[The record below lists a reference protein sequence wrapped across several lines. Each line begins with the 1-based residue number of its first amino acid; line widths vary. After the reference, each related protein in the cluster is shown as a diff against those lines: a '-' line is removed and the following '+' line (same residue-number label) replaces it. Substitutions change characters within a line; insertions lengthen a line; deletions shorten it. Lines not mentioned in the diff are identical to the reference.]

1 MLDTANSP
9 AQSLKMDSDES
20 NVRSV
25 EPTARASGNEAA
37 IRSGSHRLTND
48 VIYQLIVSMINRNS
62 HVVDFGAGHGHM
74 SQRVGSFLAQQ
85 GGDPAT
91 QLTPCEIVPEIFQ
104 YAAATC
110 RKIGKNSE
118 IPVPDGSQDLIYA
131 IEVLEHVPRPYDFFL
146 EAAVKLKPGGRLV
159 FSVPNSLH
167 MKSRL
172 QFLFTGYPDMFG
184 PPSSADKNA
193 GRICGHIMPLSYP
206 YFVYGLR
213 RAGFQDME
221 FHADRLKR
229 SSLIWAILFYPL
241 LRLGSA
247 LNDRGLKRYD
257 PEVWR
262 ENQELTWRVNRLD
275 VLASRSCIVVAQKQ
289 A

>member
-1 MLDTANSP
+1 M
-9 AQSLKMDSDES
+9 
-20 NVRSV
+20 
-25 EPTARASGNEAA
+25 NEVP
-37 IRSGSHRLTND
+37 IRSGSHRVTND
-48 VIYQLIVSMINRNS
+48 VIYQLITARLTRNS
-62 HVVDFGAGHGHM
+62 QVVDFGAGLGHM
-74 SQRVGSFLAQQ
+74 SQRVGGFFAQQ

-104 YAAATC
+104 YPGATC
-110 RKIGKNSE
+110 RKMGKNSE
-118 IPVPDGSQDLIYA
+118 IPVADGSQNLIYA

-146 EAAVKLKPGGRLV
+146 EAAAKLKPGGHLI

-184 PPSSADKNA
+184 PPSTADKNA

-206 YFVYGLR
+206 YFVYGLK
-213 RAGFQDME
+213 RAGFREVE

-229 SSLIWAILFYPL
+229 SALFWTILFYPL
-241 LRLGSA
+241 LWLGSA
-247 LNDRGLKRYD
+247 MNERGLKRYD

-262 ENQELTWRVNRLD
+262 ENQHLAWRVNRLD
-275 VLASRSCIVVAQKQ
+275 VLASRSCIVVAQKP

>member
-1 MLDTANSP
+1 M
-9 AQSLKMDSDES
+9 
-20 NVRSV
+20 
-25 EPTARASGNEAA
+25 NEAP
-37 IRSGSHRLTND
+37 IRSGSHRVTND
-48 VIYQLIVSMINRNS
+48 VIYQLIAARLTRVSR
-62 HVVDFGAGHGHM
+62 VVDFGAGLGHM
-74 SQRVGSFLAQQ
+74 SQRVGGFLAQQ

-104 YAAATC
+104 YPGATC

-118 IPVPDGSQDLIYA
+118 IPVADGSQDLIYA

-146 EAAVKLKPGGRLV
+146 EAAAKLKPAGQLI

-172 QFLFTGYPDMFG
+172 QFLFTGYLDMFG
-184 PPSSADKNA
+184 PPSTADKNA

-206 YFVYGLR
+206 YFVYGLK
-213 RAGFQDME
+213 RAGFRNVE

-229 SSLIWAILFYPL
+229 SSLIWTVLFYPL
-241 LRLGSA
+241 LWLGSA
-247 LNDRGLKRYD
+247 MNDRGLKRYD
-257 PEVWR
+257 SEVWR
-262 ENQELTWRVNRLD
+262 ENQHLTWRVNRLD
-275 VLASRSCIVVAQKQ
+275 VLTSRSCIVVAQKP